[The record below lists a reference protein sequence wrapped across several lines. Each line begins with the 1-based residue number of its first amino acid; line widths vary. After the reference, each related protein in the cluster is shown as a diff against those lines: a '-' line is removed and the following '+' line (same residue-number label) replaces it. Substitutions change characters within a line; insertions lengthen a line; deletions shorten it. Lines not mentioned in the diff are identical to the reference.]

1 MVKWSLSASLS
12 VCSYL
17 EPCLTSKMERFV
29 KLVNL
34 VYLFM
39 CILFSILFTCILK
52 LLVCA
57 VTEPLLKKFSLR
69 IANIAIGKI
78 RRIYQDIANKYIYLL
93 SYTCRMFLWTTLHH
107 DFYI

>member
-1 MVKWSLSASLS
+1 MEWSLSTSLS

-17 EPCLTSKMERFV
+17 EPCLTSKMEHFV
-29 KLVNL
+29 KLVNSAY
-34 VYLFM
+34 VFM
-39 CILFSILFTCILK
+39 CILLSILFMCILK
-52 LLVCA
+52 LLVCT
-57 VTEPLLKKFSLR
+57 VTESLLKKFSLR

-78 RRIYQDIANKYIYLL
+78 GIIYQDIANKYIYLL